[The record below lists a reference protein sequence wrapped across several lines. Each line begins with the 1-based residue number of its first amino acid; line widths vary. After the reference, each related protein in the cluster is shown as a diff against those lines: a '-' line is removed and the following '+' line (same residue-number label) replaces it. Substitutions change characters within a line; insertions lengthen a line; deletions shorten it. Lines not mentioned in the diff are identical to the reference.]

1 MQFFPKLRKFLLLTI
16 VLCTPLA
23 LSAEQFEIKDS
34 EGFEQPMVAHVVN
47 VPSGWQSSG
56 RIAWDKPCSGNDLYE
71 TLFVTRSPDGQSGAR
86 IMPGYQFFM
95 DSAQPAPG
103 APPDPMI
110 NMMVA
115 QSEASLQSMASQF
128 RGSNCAVGELR
139 GTQNIVNRL
148 ILPNRP
154 AGTRI
159 LQSKVNQ
166 SEVNLM
172 RQTFGGSLDGVNI
185 SFDSQIIDLGY
196 TLNNTPTMER
206 LYLSWFNFTQAPFDM
221 GGVIVSNSHT
231 VIDPL
236 RFVWSPSAN
245 ASQALR
251 QLENVLGGIQTDQA
265 WLKRVNEVR
274 EVIKKKNDSVRAQ
287 RDAESDKRH
296 KDFIQSVQGSLM
308 AREAQPGMI
317 SIPPKE

>member
-1 MQFFPKLRKFLLLTI
+1 MQFFPILRLFLLLSIT
-16 VLCTPLA
+16 LCAPFA
-23 LSAEQFEIKDS
+23 LTAEQFEIKDS
-34 EGFEQPMVAHVVN
+34 EGFERPMVAHVVI

-86 IMPGYQFFM
+86 IMPGFQFFM
-95 DSAQPAPG
+95 DSARPAPG
-103 APPDPMI
+103 YPPDPMI

-115 QSEASLQSMASQF
+115 QSEASLQNMASQF

-139 GTQNIVNRL
+139 GTQDIVNRL

-159 LQSKVNQ
+159 LQSKANQ
-166 SEVNLM
+166 SEINMM
-172 RQTFGGSLDGVNI
+172 RQTFGGGLDGVTI

-196 TLNNTPTMER
+196 TLNNTPTTER

-231 VIDPL
+231 VVDPL
-236 RFVWSPSAN
+236 RFVWSPTSNAN
-245 ASQALR
+245 QAIA
-251 QLENVLGGIQTDQA
+251 QLENILGGIQTDQA

-274 EVIKKKNDSVRAQ
+274 EAIKKQNDSARAQ

-296 KDFIQSVQGSLM
+296 KDFIQSIQGTLM

-317 SIPPKE
+317 SIPQAE